1 MTDHWGDF
9 DFDHPD
15 FDHHDL
21 PHDSPADP
29 HDVDPGSHDPG
40 PDDLGRHDPDV
51 HGGAGAIEHP
61 AFEHPAFEDQAFED
75 HAEARDVPAMSE
87 AVADDLFPPAL
98 DVGELPE
105 PVDGFPWIDT
115 ATLGAPDDTGF
126 VSALDPV
133 TPDELAAYA
142 HTSGPADWA
151 ALADSDDPATSAL
164 ARWWTPDE
172 Q

>member
-9 DFDHPD
+9 DFDH
-15 FDHHDL
+15 HDL
-21 PHDSPADP
+21 PHETPDDP
-29 HDVDPGSHDPG
+29 HADLHDADAALPLADHGLHDPSLH
-40 PDDLGRHDPDV
+40 DLSPHDPSLHDAP
-51 HGGAGAIEHP
+51 GFDGAGDP
-61 AFEHPAFEDQAFED
+61 ALGSITSDDPL
-75 HAEARDVPAMSE
+75 PLG
-87 AVADDLFPPAL
+87 DDLFPPAL
-98 DVGELPE
+98 QVGELPE

-115 ATLGAPDDTGF
+115 ATLGTPDDTGF
-126 VSALDPV
+126 APALDPV

-164 ARWWTPDE
+164 ARWWTLDE